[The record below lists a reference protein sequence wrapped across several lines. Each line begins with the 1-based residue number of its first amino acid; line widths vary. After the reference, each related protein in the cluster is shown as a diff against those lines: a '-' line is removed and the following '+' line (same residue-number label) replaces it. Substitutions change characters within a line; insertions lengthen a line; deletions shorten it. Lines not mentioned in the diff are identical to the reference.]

1 MDYRREIDGIRAL
14 ALIPVILFHAGF
26 ETFSGGFVG
35 VDVFFVI
42 SGYLI
47 TTIIMA
53 ELEKGKFSILNFY
66 ERRARR
72 ILPALFLVMFVC
84 IPFAWF
90 WFLPSDIRDFS
101 QSLVAVSVFV
111 SNILF
116 WRESGYFDTAAEL
129 KPLLHTWSLS
139 VEEQFYVLFPLFL
152 ILFWK
157 LGKRW
162 ILVTLGI
169 AFFASLAVA
178 EWAAYAKPLAAF
190 YLLPTRGW
198 ELLIGSFAAF
208 YLSQTNRKGFGK
220 ITREF
225 GGWLGVVLILYSVFA
240 FNKETPFPGLYALV
254 PTIGTVMFI
263 LFATNQTTAG
273 KFVGNKLLVGVGL
286 ISYSA
291 YLWHQPLFAFARHRS
306 FSEPSALVFIF
317 LSFLSILFAYLSWR
331 YVETIFRNKDVI
343 KRRGIFFA
351 SIIFSSFFITLGAL
365 GHFKFSTLESYLV
378 SRFPEDKREFYRHF
392 LYSTKKDSGD
402 SHQILS
408 ECRFNITSVNDEFE
422 IRIKNCEKK
431 FGSGVLIL
439 GDSHAIDL
447 FGATTSKFSEAF
459 LIGITNGGC
468 RPHTPRLE
476 CQYDWLLNYI
486 KRNPNSFKHIVYE
499 QAGFYLLLDSSKKK
513 GTRTMFRKFGY
524 EDQVKGITVDK
535 DHIVSTLN
543 YLVELSN
550 IVPVTWFSPRIEHHI
565 NSRVFLK
572 NGCDYSYGLRPNLYE
587 TFIALDSQISEI
599 VSSLES
605 KRIRVVSQND
615 IFNFDFSVDLLNC
628 KDIFWSDGDHFS
640 PSGEVRFGA
649 RLPTDFLEFRSD

>member
-1 MDYRREIDGIRAL
+1 MDYRREIDGLRAL
-14 ALIPVILFHAGF
+14 AVLPVILFHAGF

-47 TTIIMA
+47 TTIILA
-53 ELEKGKFSILNFY
+53 ELEQGKFSIVNFY

-72 ILPALFLVMFVC
+72 ILPALFLVMLVC
-84 IPFAWF
+84 IPFVWF

-101 QSLVAVSVFV
+101 QSLVAISVFA

-129 KPLLHTWSLS
+129 KPLLHTWSLA
-139 VEEQFYVLFPLFL
+139 VEEQFYVLFPVFL
-152 ILFWK
+152 MLFWK

-178 EWAAYAKPLAAF
+178 EWAAYVKPSAAF
-190 YLLPTRGW
+190 YLLPTRCW

-208 YLSQTNRKGFGK
+208 YLSQTNRKGFSK
-220 ITREF
+220 AASEF
-225 GGWLGVVLILYSVFA
+225 SGWLGVTLILYSVFT
-240 FNKETPFPGLYALV
+240 FNKATPFPGLYALV
-254 PTIGTVMFI
+254 PTIGTALII
-263 LFATNQTTAG
+263 LFATHQTTVG
-273 KFVGNKLLVGVGL
+273 KFVGNKSFVSVGL

-291 YLWHQPLFAFARHRS
+291 YLWHQPLFALARHRNL
-306 FSEPSALVFIF
+306 SEPSALVFIF
-317 LSFLSILFAYLSWR
+317 LSFLSILLAYFSWR
-331 YVETIFRNKDVI
+331 YVEVVFRKKNVI
-343 KRRGIFFA
+343 KRRGIFLA
-351 SIIFSSFFITLGAL
+351 SIIFSSFFITLGL
-365 GHFKFSTLESYLV
+365 LVHFKFSTLESYLL
-378 SRFPEDKREFYRHF
+378 SRFPEDKREFYRNF
-392 LYSTKKDSGD
+392 LSITKKDTGD

-408 ECRFNITSVNDEFE
+408 ECRFNIIGLNDEFE
-422 IRIKNCEKK
+422 SRIKNCEKK

-447 FGATTSKFSEAF
+447 FNATTSKFSDVF

-476 CQYDWLLNYI
+476 CQYDRVLSYI
-486 KRNPNSFKHIVYE
+486 KRNPNSFKHIIYE
-499 QAGFYLLLDSSKKK
+499 QAGFYLLLDGSQRK
-513 GTRTMFRKFGY
+513 GSRTMFRRLGY
-524 EDQVKGITVDK
+524 NDQVKDITIDR
-535 DHIVSTLN
+535 DHIDSTLN
-543 YLVELSN
+543 YLVQLSN

-565 NSRVFLK
+565 NPRIFLK
-572 NGCDYSYGLRPNLYE
+572 NGCDYSYSLRPKLYE
-587 TFIALDSQISEI
+587 TFAALASQISEI
-599 VSSLES
+599 VSSLEN

-649 RLPTDFLEFRSD
+649 RLPTDFLEFRYY